1 MSGREDLFRLG
12 SDSMAAEVHA
22 TVVSD
27 YTRYVA
33 KDGDGLDTLREHAS
47 GWGYTR
53 DFLGAVKLSGCDALF
68 TAACGG
74 GCPLRLEGQTP
85 RRGATVVDLGCG
97 AGHDAVI
104 ASRLVGPNGKVVGID
119 LTQAMVER
127 AQRNVAKWNVGVEAA
142 KVHFRRACL
151 DDGTE
156 LKGCIEEGTADLCI
170 SNGVFNL
177 CADKAAAFRAAYRVL
192 KPGGRFH
199 LSDVCRLKDEP
210 SQPQRGS

>member
-1 MSGREDLFRLG
+1 
-12 SDSMAAEVHA
+12 MAADVHA

-27 YTRYVA
+27 YTRYIA
-33 KDGDGLDTLREHAS
+33 QDGDGLDTLREHAS

-53 DFLGAVKLSGCDALF
+53 DFLCSLSLSGCDALF
-68 TAACGG
+68 KAACGG
-74 GCPLRLEGQTP
+74 GCPLRLESHTP

-104 ASRLVGPNGKVVGID
+104 ASRLVGPAGSVIGID
-119 LTQAMVER
+119 LTQAMLER
-127 AQRNVAKWNVGVEAA
+127 AERNVAKWNIGVEAA
-142 KVHFRRACL
+142 KVRFIRACL

-156 LKGCIEEGTADLCI
+156 LEGCVPEGTADLCI

-199 LSDVCRLKDEP
+199 LSDVCRLKEEP
-210 SQPQRGS
+210 SQSQRDS